1 MELTESSDQSQLWRM
16 EQSIKENGTL
26 RPIKKIEEVFR
37 YGQMAQDM
45 MDSGL
50 MEKHKDMED

>member
-26 RPIKKIEEVFR
+26 RPTKKIEEVKKTEVKSEVKP
-37 YGQMAQDM
+37 A
-45 MDSGL
+45 L
-50 MEKHKDMED
+50 A